1 MTLPYRNIAV
11 VILAA
16 GLGTRMKSQKAKV
29 LHEVLG
35 RPMILYVV
43 DIATRIAGDDVILV
57 VGHQAER
64 VRQIVSA
71 QAQTEYAHQDQQLGT
86 GHAVLCALPHVPDH
100 SRHVVI
106 LCGDVPLVK
115 TDTLKDF
122 VGDHLDH
129 RRHLSVLAVRADNP
143 TGYGRILMDADHH
156 VTGIVEEAD
165 ASEEQRKIDVINT
178 GIYCVEK
185 AFLNHSLRKIDT
197 DNAQG
202 ELYLTDIIGIGH
214 RESKTLGAVIAGD
227 DREFIG
233 VNSQTDLTAVESIMR
248 SRQSDDS

>member
-43 DIATRIAGDDVILV
+43 DVSTRIAGDDVILV

-156 VTGIVEEAD
+156 VAGIVEEAD

-185 AFLNHSLRKIDT
+185 AFLDHSLREIDT

-214 RESKTLGAVIAGD
+214 RENKAVGAVIAGD
-227 DREFIG
+227 DREFWG

-248 SRQSDDS
+248 CRKSDDS